1 MAVTDAGVEAS
12 QQPQQ
17 TILGLPVKVW
27 PVSIIGVFESFA
39 FWGTQTVLVFYVYFA
54 VGDGGLGLPTSLAI
68 AVASAYGGSV
78 FLATVF
84 TGWVADRLLGAE
96 RTLRLGAVVAFVGYA
111 LLAVLPGAPGL
122 IAGLVGIAFGTA
134 AMWVSEGTLVDAAV
148 ADDEPKRDAAFTV
161 YYLATATGALL
172 GITLA
177 GVFQSTVGF
186 RVGFGITAVALLI
199 GLAIYFPF
207 RKGIAAIA
215 PAPSGSAARSTAL
228 VVAVVLVVVL
238 ALVGATVIGV
248 NPALIVLVPSVILA
262 LVFFT
267 RFFVSDKVSHDERA
281 GIRRYVPF
289 FVATLIFCALYQQ
302 LYTTVAIYSEENTDR
317 FLFGLEL
324 PASTILAIAPLCTI
338 VVAPILATIWG
349 RLGDRQPALSSK
361 YAGAFAFCAIGLG
374 LLAAASGSSSL
385 TPLIVLATVV
395 FIFGASDMV
404 ISPAGLSMAT
414 SIAPKSFQAQTLS
427 LHYLA
432 VAIGASVAG
441 LVGELYHPGENE
453 TAYFWALSATA
464 VFVAIFMVFV
474 SVASRRRAVAR

>member
-1 MAVTDAGVEAS
+1 MAVTATGVEAS
-12 QQPQQ
+12 HRPR

-68 AVASAYGGSV
+68 AVSSAYGGSV
-78 FLATVF
+78 FLTTVF

-96 RTLRLGAVVAFVGYA
+96 RTLRLGALIAFVGYA

-148 ADDEPKRDAAFTV
+148 AENEPKRDAAFTV
-161 YYLATATGALL
+161 YYLATASGALA
-172 GITLA
+172 GITLS

-186 RVGFGITAVALLI
+186 RIGFGVTAAALLI
-199 GLAIYFPF
+199 GLAVYLPF

-215 PAPSGSAARSTAL
+215 PAPSGSSARSTAIVVAI
-228 VVAVVLVVVL
+228 VVAVVLV
-238 ALVGATVIGV
+238 LVGATAFGI
-248 NPALIVLVPSVILA
+248 NPAFIVLVPSVILA
-262 LVFFT
+262 IAFFT
-267 RFFVSDKVSHDERA
+267 RFFLSDRVSREERA
-281 GIRRYVPF
+281 GIRRYLPF
-289 FVATLIFCALYQQ
+289 FVATLIFCALFQQ

-324 PASTILAIAPLCTI
+324 PASTILGIAPLCTI

-349 RLGDRQPALSSK
+349 RLGDRQPALSIK
-361 YAGAFAFCAIGLG
+361 YAGAFACCAIGLG
-374 LLAAASGSSSL
+374 LLAAASGSTSL
-385 TPLIVLATVV
+385 TPLVVLATVV

-404 ISPAGLSMAT
+404 VSPAGISMVT
-414 SIAPKSFQAQTLS
+414 SVAPTNFQAQTLS

-432 VAIGASVAG
+432 VAIGTAG
-441 LVGELYHPGENE
+441 AGMIGELYHPGENE
-453 TAYFWALSATA
+453 TAYFWGLAAAALT
-464 VFVAIFMVFV
+464 VAIFMVIV
-474 SVASRRRAVAR
+474 RVVNRRSTVAR